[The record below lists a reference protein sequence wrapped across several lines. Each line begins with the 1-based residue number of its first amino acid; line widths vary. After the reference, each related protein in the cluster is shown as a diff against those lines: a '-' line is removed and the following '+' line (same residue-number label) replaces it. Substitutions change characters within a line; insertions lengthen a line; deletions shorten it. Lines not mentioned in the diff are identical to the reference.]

1 MVYKKILQ
9 SNNNNN
15 DRKIIVSHGKSL
27 TKSRRAIVREGDE
40 EKQRNKLKHEKQ
52 VIKNI
57 PKLLAEPQLRQKC
70 YKFSSFGRLR
80 SQRPSCR

>member
-1 MVYKKILQ
+1 MQ

-27 TKSRRAIVREGDE
+27 TKSRRATVRWIEGDE

-57 PKLLAEPQLRQKC
+57 
-70 YKFSSFGRLR
+70 YI
-80 SQRPSCR
+80 

>member
-52 VIKNI
+52 VIQNI
-57 PKLLAEPQLRQKC
+57 PKLLAEPQSRN
-70 YKFSSFGRLR
+70 
-80 SQRPSCR
+80 